1 MLDKTRIGHEFPA
14 FQVSLEKGRLR
25 LFAKAIGETRS
36 LYINEASAKSVGYP
50 SLPMPPSFAF
60 CLGKDIED
68 PFDTL
73 NLLGIDIATVR
84 HGEQE
89 FVYHRM
95 AYAGDTLTGR
105 KRIIDIYEKKN
116 AALEF
121 IVVKIVFHDLDN
133 RLICEL
139 SQTIIVK
146 GNRSGQS

>member
-1 MLDKTRIGHEFPA
+1 
-14 FQVSLEKGRLR
+14 
-25 LFAKAIGETRS
+25 
-36 LYINEASAKSVGYP
+36 
-50 SLPMPPSFAF
+50 MPPSFAF

-73 NLLGIDIATVR
+73 TFLGIDIATVR

-89 FVYHRM
+89 FVCHNM

-105 KRIIDIYEKKN
+105 KRIVDIYKKKN

-121 IVVKIVFHDLDN
+121 IVVKTIFHDLDN
-133 RLICEL
+133 RLVFEA

-146 GNRSGQS
+146 GKRSGQT